1 MIEKTNK
8 NKEDLDKTIDA
19 QKAEVQS
26 VKSEV
31 VKVLTGI
38 KALETMIENV
48 QQDVTK
54 IEATQR
60 GRELI

>member
-8 NKEDLDKTIDA
+8 NKEDLDKTIEA
-19 QKAEVQS
+19 QKAEVQN

-48 QQDVTK
+48 
-54 IEATQR
+54 
-60 GRELI
+60 